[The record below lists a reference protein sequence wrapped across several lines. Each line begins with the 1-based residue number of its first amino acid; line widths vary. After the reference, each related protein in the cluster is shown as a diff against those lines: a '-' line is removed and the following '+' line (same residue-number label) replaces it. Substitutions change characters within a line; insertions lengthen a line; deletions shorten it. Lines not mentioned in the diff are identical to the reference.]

1 MSAGQNSFSRHMY
14 KLASKIFLSN
24 RFGANTKVVHFLGS
38 TKPWN
43 YTYDSRTKS
52 IKGNMDD
59 PKIVHPEFLN
69 MWWDTYVADVL
80 PLLEQHGIVKEI
92 TTGAS
97 MVRALIILYIHT

>member
-1 MSAGQNSFSRHMY
+1 MSACQNLFSKHMY
-14 KLASKIFLSN
+14 KLTSKIFLPN

-69 MWWDTYVADVL
+69 MWWDTYIADV
-80 PLLEQHGIVKEI
+80 
-92 TTGAS
+92 
-97 MVRALIILYIHT
+97 